1 MTLNQLKISQLA
13 TIDLI
18 DGHVALQRLCDVL
31 GLTPGA
37 PITVLRRS
45 GKSGPIQVKSLGT
58 LFAIRAAD
66 ADQIQVAVC

>member
-1 MTLNQLKISQLA
+1 MTLNQLNISQLA
-13 TIDLI
+13 TIDMV
-18 DGHVALQRLCDVL
+18 DGHTALQRLCEVL

-58 LFAIRAAD
+58 LFAIRADD
-66 ADQIQVAVC
+66 ADQIKVAIS